1 MRIAMKKVFLFLV
14 PALLL
19 QTVCALP
26 QAGSADSFGEEVVLY
41 MGEPKLFPV
50 SNLRR
55 VAIGNPAIADVTN
68 ISAAEVTLVP
78 KASGSTT
85 LLVWDSMGE
94 QVYQLRVYPEHAI
107 DVKRRID
114 GLLAK
119 LNLEEVF
126 TQAAEEEGKVLLL
139 GRVKVPQDKER
150 IVIALGPLYEKTTD
164 LIQIREEE
172 SVIAI
177 DVQVLELN
185 KDATKV
191 LGLSWPGSIDITEVG
206 SPGISDTGAKPS
218 TLWSVLNFKRT
229 ALSVTLDAL
238 IEEGKAKVLSRPR
251 LSCQSGKEAELMV
264 GGEKP
269 ILTTQTVSSGGTATE
284 VDYKEFGIK
293 LNIKPTV
300 TDVDRIKLGVMVEV
314 SEVEEAEV
322 LGLVSAPT
330 ARAYPLT
337 KRTASTELFLDDGQT
352 LSIGGLVKQRTEED
366 VRRTPF
372 LSDIPVL
379 GWLFKQTTTRIGG
392 GNTERGDTEL
402 FITITPTIVTREKKT
417 AVVLPAAAV
426 ETVPAQQAVADP
438 LVAYGKL
445 VKDRILENVAYP
457 ESARQAGFQGTVKL
471 GVHLSFVGKPLGI
484 VVRQSSGHEILDEQ
498 AVEAAQRV
506 EMFPP
511 FPVTIAEE
519 DLWIDI
525 PVDFQLG

>member
-1 MRIAMKKVFLFLV
+1 MKKVFLFLI
-14 PALLL
+14 PAFFL
-19 QTVCALP
+19 QLVWGVASVTP
-26 QAGSADSFGEEVVLY
+26 QDGAGEEVILY

-50 SNLRR
+50 SSLKR
-55 VAIGNPAIADVTN
+55 VAIGNPAIADVAN
-68 ISAAEVTLVP
+68 IASSEVTLVP
-78 KASGSTT
+78 KTPGATT
-85 LLVWDSMGE
+85 LLIWDTLGE
-94 QVYQLRVYPEHAI
+94 QVYQLRVYPEHVI
-107 DVKRRID
+107 DLKRRID
-114 GLLAK
+114 SLLGR
-119 LNLEEVF
+119 LNLEEVS
-126 TQAAEEEGKVLLL
+126 TQAAEEEGKVVLM
-139 GRVKVPQDKER
+139 GRVKLPQDKER
-150 IVIALGPLYEKTTD
+150 IVVALGPLYDKTTD

-191 LGLSWPGSIDITEVG
+191 LGLSWPGSVTVTEVG
-206 SPGISDTGAKPS
+206 SPGISTTGAKPS
-218 TLWSVLNFKRT
+218 TLWSVLNFQRT

-269 ILTTQTVSSGGTATE
+269 ILTTQVVDADSATTK

-293 LNIKPTV
+293 LKIQPSV
-300 TDVDRIKLGVMVEV
+300 TGVDRIKLGVMVEV

-322 LGLVSAPT
+322 LGLASAPT

-372 LSDIPVL
+372 LSEIPVL

-402 FITITPTIVTREKKT
+402 FITITPTIVSREKIAQPVKPFE
-417 AVVLPAAAV
+417 AVAAAV
-426 ETVPAQQAVADP
+426 VEAPADP
-438 LVAYGKL
+438 LVSYGKL
-445 VKDRILENVAYP
+445 IKQRVLENVCYP
-457 ESARQAGFQGTVKL
+457 EAARQAGFQGTVKL
-471 GVHLSFVGKPLGI
+471 GVHLSYVGKPLEV
-484 VVRQSSGHEILDEQ
+484 VVRQSSGHMVLDEQ
-498 AVEAAQRV
+498 AVQAAQSV
-506 EMFPP
+506 DMFPP
-511 FPVTIAEE
+511 FPVAIQDE

-525 PVDFQLG
+525 PIDYQLS